1 MKVELSPEMIQAL
14 LALCD
19 SVPLR
24 GAESKMLVAGA
35 QAALVEA
42 LRESQ
47 GRGGSPST
55 SATSDD
61 SGRPS
66 AGPE

>member
-42 LRESQ
+42 LRGGHGWPPAAATSNDP
-47 GRGGSPST
+47 GGSSV
-55 SATSDD
+55 
-61 SGRPS
+61 RP
-66 AGPE
+66 E